1 MNSGTKRINKS
12 DYLTDKEI
20 YEIETAIYNNMLET
34 LYKDVPK
41 TVEGYADQETIKALV
56 KEEEYVH
63 IPGQEEFILTKSG
76 RIYNTER
83 IKSVAI
89 HYSGRNIR
97 VYLKGK
103 KKEYNSLYKYAGWEY
118 DSLEIL
124 KTFKKNKWDVRVQ
137 DNYRQFF
144 ESL

>member
-1 MNSGTKRINKS
+1 MSSGTKKKNKK

-20 YEIETAIYNNMLET
+20 YELENAIYNNMLET
-34 LYKDVPK
+34 LYKDVPT
-41 TVEGYADQETIKALV
+41 TVEGYADQETIQALV
-56 KEEEYVH
+56 GEEEYIH
-63 IPGQEEFILTKSG
+63 IPGQEEFILIKSG

-83 IKSVAI
+83 VKSVAI

-97 VYLKGK
+97 VYLKRK
-103 KKEYNSLYKYAGWEY
+103 KKEYNSLYKDAGWEY
-118 DSLEIL
+118 DSIEIL

-137 DNYRQFF
+137 ENYTQFF